1 MEVVWPG
8 AHVVVG
14 QQTGQLAG
22 VAGRVPASDWCW
34 LPQLPPSLPPVGPGS
49 ASSVCDGSFETK
61 S

>member
-1 MEVVWPG
+1 MAWQADHVDVVEV
-8 AHVVVG
+8 AG
-14 QQTGQLAG
+14 QVAA

-34 LPQLPPSLPPVGPGS
+34 LPQLPPSRPPDGPGS